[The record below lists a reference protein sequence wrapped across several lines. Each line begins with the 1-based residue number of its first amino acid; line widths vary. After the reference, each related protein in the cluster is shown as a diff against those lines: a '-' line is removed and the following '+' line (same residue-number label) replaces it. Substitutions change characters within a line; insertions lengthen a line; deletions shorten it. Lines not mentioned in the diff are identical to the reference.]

1 MPHEILFS
9 LNIKYKKDEHTRI
22 ERNDIW
28 KRSKGNRVSCLNIY
42 IVVVAFLSNT
52 VEEDRW

>member
-42 IVVVAFLSNT
+42 ILVVAFLSNT
-52 VEEDRW
+52 VEGDRW